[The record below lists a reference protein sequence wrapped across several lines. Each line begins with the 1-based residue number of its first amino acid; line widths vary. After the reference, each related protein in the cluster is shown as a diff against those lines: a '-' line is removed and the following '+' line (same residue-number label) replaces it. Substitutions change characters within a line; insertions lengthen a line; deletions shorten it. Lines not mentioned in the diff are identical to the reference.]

1 MAKKAQSFKLDVKNK
16 TIILFTNVEQTTAE
30 KTLFEFYLNQGYT
43 PKFEE
48 KKKGIT
54 VKEMRENL
62 KADPDTLNKFNEIY
76 KCKDKDKIEKKEAG
90 FHAACKLYNE
100 WKKNKDNK

>member
-1 MAKKAQSFKLDVKNK
+1 MAKKAQSFRLDVENK

-43 PKFEE
+43 PKIGE

-54 VKEMRENL
+54 VKEMREEL
-62 KADPDTLNKFNEIY
+62 KADEKTLNLFNEVY
-76 KCKDKDKIEKKEAG
+76 KCKDKEKIKKKEAG
-90 FHAACKLYNE
+90 FHAACKIYNN
-100 WKKNKDNK
+100 WKKNNK